1 VVSFDDIVIGS
12 GLSALGTVLGLPAGR
27 RVLVLGGEATGQFAH
42 YDARGAVPC
51 AHSGLGGLGG
61 FWHGVIPASQRTVFE
76 GTDADVF
83 APLFARFYPRAGID
97 GKLGQRALFVPWR
110 PIRPAAELQLLAATR
125 GDALRIA
132 AETAQRV
139 VPDGGGVTVHTAT
152 ATGMGTHRAQRVWV
166 AAGAVHTPALMA
178 ASFGETLRRAHIS
191 DHVLCYVGQV
201 DGAEAPRPQRT
212 PDGLFIPAHH
222 SADGQVLYTLRPARF
237 SFRTLDHGIEQ
248 RAAFGLPTGGA
259 IAKIMRSA
267 SPGLLAEAFYNRFGL
282 FPEAARYSIYAQV
295 PCDAAYALGSGPTPL
310 TADLARIQA
319 AGRRA
324 RAQQPFAGATLSQR
338 EDLYIPGIH
347 LHHALN
353 LDALQQAG
361 VNTPASRV
369 QVVDPSALA
378 QIGPEHHSFRTMCQ
392 AFSRARASA

>member
-1 VVSFDDIVIGS
+1 MVSFDDIVIGS

-61 FWHGVIPASQRTVFE
+61 YWHGVIPASQRTVYE
-76 GTDADVF
+76 GTDPDVF
-83 APLFARFYPRAGID
+83 APLFARFYPRAGIAER
-97 GKLGQRALFVPWR
+97 LGQARLFVPWR
-110 PIRPAAELQLLAATR
+110 PIRPAAELQQLAATR
-125 GDALRIA
+125 GASLHIA
-132 AETAQRV
+132 AESAQRI
-139 VPDGGGVTVHTAT
+139 VPGEGGVTVHTAT
-152 ATGMGTHRAQRVWV
+152 GAHKAQRVWV

-178 ASFGETLRRAHIS
+178 ASFGDAVRRSHIS

-201 DGAEAPRPQRT
+201 DGAEAPRPLRT
-212 PDGLFIPAHH
+212 ADGLYFPARH
-222 SADGQVLYTLRPARF
+222 SPDGQVLYTIRPARF
-237 SFRTLDHGIEQ
+237 AFRTLDHGIEQ

-259 IAKIMRSA
+259 IAKVMRSL

-282 FPEAARYSIYAQV
+282 FPKAARYSIYAQV

-310 TADLARIQA
+310 TADMPRIQA
-319 AGRRA
+319 AARLA
-324 RAQQPFAGATLSQR
+324 RAQQPFAGARLSQR

-347 LHHALN
+347 LHHSLN
-353 LDALQQAG
+353 LSALQQAG
-361 VNTPASRV
+361 VNTAGSRV

>member
-12 GLSALGTVLGLPAGR
+12 GLCALGTVLGLPAGR
-27 RVLVLGGEATGQFAH
+27 RVLVLGGEAAGQFAH

-83 APLFARFYPRAGID
+83 APLFARFYPRAGIAER
-97 GKLGQRALFVPWR
+97 LGQARLFVPWR
-110 PIRPAAELQLLAATR
+110 PIRPAAELQQLAATR
-125 GDALRIA
+125 GDTLRITP
-132 AETAQRV
+132 ESAQRI
-139 VPDGGGVTVHTAT
+139 VPEGSEVTVHTVT
-152 ATGMGTHRAQRVWV
+152 GTHRAQRVWV

-178 ASFGETLRRAHIS
+178 ASFGDALRRSHIS

-259 IAKIMRSA
+259 IAKVMRSA

-295 PCDAAYALGSGPTPL
+295 PCDAAYALASGPTPL
-310 TADLARIQA
+310 TADMPRIQA
-319 AGRRA
+319 AARRA
-324 RAQQPFAGATLSQR
+324 RSQQPFAGATLSQR

-353 LDALQQAG
+353 LSAVHALG
-361 VNTPASRV
+361 VNTPGSRV

-378 QIGPEHHSFRTMCQ
+378 QIGPEHHSFRAMCQ